1 MADRPTGGPMPA
13 IETPPTAQR
22 SATMR
27 AIKGKGTKPELALE
41 AALLALGHPADSR
54 NDRSLPGSP
63 DFVFRKA
70 RLAVFVD
77 SAFWHG
83 RGNRPK
89 TNSAWWAEKLAR
101 NAERDRR
108 ADLLLREMGWLPWRI
123 DAEFVRKSPEAAA
136 CAAKAIYI
144 RRLLKMRTVILYFA
158 EAIPPGTDQL
168 AYHPVAVD
176 GTIVGYVRGQLAPPG
191 TSDSDALDLA
201 EPLVEHGETL
211 LNTFELQ
218 AQPDGEPDG
227 GKFGQPAEAVDV
239 DPYAGPDGRRHPEP
253 GAAQ

>member
-108 ADLLLREMGWLPWRI
+108 ADRLLREMGWLPWRI

-158 EAIPPGTDQL
+158 EAVPADSPEYTQ
-168 AYHPVAVD
+168 VFVD
-176 GTIVGYVRGQLAPPG
+176 GVGVGYVRCELAPPG
-191 TSDSDALDLA
+191 MPAMEALDVA
-201 EPLVEHGETL
+201 SPRDEFNETV
-211 LNTFELQ
+211 LNTFELETDP
-218 AQPDGEPDG
+218 APADAE
-227 GKFGQPAEAVDV
+227 KFGQPAEAVDV
-239 DPYAGPDGRRHPEP
+239 DPYAGPDGQRHPEP